1 MDIIKKMLKVS
12 ECDDLVGSYYYFILF
27 YRKFGV
33 SIILELKRKEKRKCK
48 KAKRELLG
56 YFSVV
61 III

>member
-1 MDIIKKMLKVS
+1 MLKVS
-12 ECDDLVGSYYYFILF
+12 ECDDLVGSYYFILF